1 MKGGDAKIPLK
12 FRPRVRKENKN
23 MTSIQKYKNKKGETL
38 YKFQAYLGVNPQTG
52 KKKVTRRNGF
62 KTKREAELELSRL
75 QSKFENSPTASQNNI
90 TFAEVYEQW
99 YPTYINTVRV
109 STYARTQAMF
119 DNHIIPA
126 FGDKRIRTITID
138 DVQKAVN
145 KWFKIAPVSGYKR
158 WYQYTCNVIDF
169 AIRRQYMTGNNP
181 AKAITLPKRKINPGD
196 EPENY
201 WDREQLKTFM
211 ELIKDGEQYT
221 LFRTLAYSGI
231 RRGECLA
238 LTWEDINFE
247 SGEIR
252 VNKTLT
258 QGERGETIVQPPK
271 TKAGYRSVPLDD
283 ETLNTL
289 KKWRKQQMSLFLKAG
304 INTMNKNQLVFSN
317 RKNGFKGLNTPA
329 KWLNSYIKD
338 YDLKPITVHGLRKT
352 YCTALVSAG
361 LPIKEIQRR
370 MGHDDVQTTLDVYS
384 FVTKDEIQKATDK
397 FEKYIT
403 G

>member
-1 MKGGDAKIPLK
+1 
-12 FRPRVRKENKN
+12 
-23 MTSIQKYKNKKGETL
+23 MTEIKKYKNKKGDTL
-38 YKFQAYLGVNPQTG
+38 YKFQAYLGINPQTG

-75 QSKFENSPTASQNNI
+75 QSKFEVQPTASQNNI
-90 TFAEVYEQW
+90 TFSEVYDQW
-99 YPTYINTVRV
+99 YQTYINTVRV

-126 FGDKRIRTITID
+126 FGDKKIRTITID
-138 DVQKAVN
+138 DVQRAVN
-145 KWFKIAPVSGYKR
+145 KWFKIAPASGYKR

-169 AIRRQYMTGNNP
+169 AIKRQYMTGNNP
-181 AKAITLPKRKINPGD
+181 AKAITLPKRKIDPGD
-196 EPENY
+196 KPDNF
-201 WDREQLKTFM
+201 WDREQLNKFM
-211 ELIKDGEQYT
+211 TLVQGEEQYT
-221 LFRTLAYSGI
+221 LFRTLAYSGL

-238 LTWEDINFE
+238 LTWKDVNFE

-271 TKAGYRSVPLDD
+271 TRAGYRSVPLDE
-283 ETLNTL
+283 ETLTVL
-289 KKWRKQQMSLFLKAG
+289 KKWRKRQMSAFFKMGVNAKS
-304 INTMNKNQLVFSN
+304 NEQLIFAN
-317 RKNGFKGLNTPA
+317 RKNGYHSLNTPA
-329 KWLNSYIKD
+329 KWMHSYID
-338 YDLKPITVHGLRKT
+338 NSDLKPITVHGLRKT

-370 MGHDDVQTTLDVYS
+370 MGHDDIQTTLDVYS
-384 FVTKDEIQKATDK
+384 FVTKDEIKKATEK
-397 FEKYIT
+397 FEQYIS